1 VDVGGFLARRIR
13 NRRSSRLNLLLI
25 MRTKSA
31 YLLCAA
37 VVLVADQMTKA
48 WATTSLKPVPYV
60 EVIPGLFR
68 LSYATNRG
76 VAFSLC
82 ADCPPMSRWILCA
95 VSLIA
100 ALFVLNY
107 FKRAPAD
114 KPWLNVSLALLMA
127 GIVGNMIDRVRL
139 GEVVDFIEFH
149 WSGLHLPSDW
159 WQGWPIFN
167 IADSAICVGAVML
180 AWEMLR
186 EEKAARK
193 GASGGVEVS
202 TPAPEET
209 GVSSSES

>member
-1 VDVGGFLARRIR
+1 MDVGGFLARRIR

-37 VVLVADQMTKA
+37 VVLVADQLTKA

-76 VAFSLC
+76 VAFSLF
-82 ADCPPMSRWILCA
+82 ADSQFDIRWILSA

-100 ALFVLNY
+100 ALFVLSY
-107 FKRAPAD
+107 FRRAPAD

-139 GEVVDFIEFH
+139 GEVVDFIELH
-149 WSGLHLPSDW
+149 WQSLYS
-159 WQGWPIFN
+159 WPTFN
-167 IADSAICVGAVML
+167 VADSAICVGAVLL
-180 AWEMLR
+180 ALEMLR
-186 EEKAARK
+186 EERAARVRPL
-193 GASGGVEVS
+193 GGVEAP

-209 GVSSSES
+209 GVGSSES